1 LPEDQKVNVRLV
13 NDRRTGYEVAL
24 CAAARHSSEEV
35 GVEMRTNLRRLLT
48 LDAALVVVFFL
59 IAFATRN
66 HQDGDYGWIASIGWF
81 GFLLTL
87 LALIILAAI
96 WLVLRVTKRRQPA

>member
-1 LPEDQKVNVRLV
+1 
-13 NDRRTGYEVAL
+13 
-24 CAAARHSSEEV
+24 
-35 GVEMRTNLRRLLT
+35 MRANLNRLLT
-48 LDAALVVVFFL
+48 IDAALVVVFFL

-87 LALIILAAI
+87 LTLIILAAT
-96 WLVLRVTKRRQPA
+96 WLVLRVTNRQQPA

>member
-1 LPEDQKVNVRLV
+1 MNWL
-13 NDRRTGYEVAL
+13 L
-24 CAAARHSSEEV
+24 CAAARNSSEEV
-35 GVEMRTNLRRLLT
+35 GVRMRANVNRLLT
-48 LDAALVVVFFL
+48 IDAALVVVFFL

-87 LALIILAAI
+87 LALVILAAI
-96 WLVLRVTKRRQPA
+96 WLVLRVTNRQQIA

>member
-1 LPEDQKVNVRLV
+1 
-13 NDRRTGYEVAL
+13 
-24 CAAARHSSEEV
+24 
-35 GVEMRTNLRRLLT
+35 MRANLSRLLL

-87 LALIILAAI
+87 LALVVLGAA
-96 WLVLRVTKRRQPA
+96 WLVLRVAKRQQPA